1 MKESVFAFLR
11 ATFYRWTQVWPEVC
25 PDLVSATTVLA
36 IGDLHVKILEPG
48 ATSKAA

>member
-25 PDLVSATTVLA
+25 PDLVSATTVSATFTL
-36 IGDLHVKILEPG
+36 KILEPG